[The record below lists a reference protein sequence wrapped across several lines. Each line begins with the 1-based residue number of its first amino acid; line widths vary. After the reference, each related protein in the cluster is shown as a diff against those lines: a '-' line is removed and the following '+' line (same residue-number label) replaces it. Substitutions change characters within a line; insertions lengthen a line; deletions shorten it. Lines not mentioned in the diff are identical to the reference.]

1 MESQTAIVLFNLG
14 GPDDLASVEP
24 FLVNLFRDR
33 EIIQL
38 PGGAILQPLMAR
50 LIAKMRGPSVRENYR
65 RIGGGSPQL
74 RITRDQARALEARLN
89 AGAHGSH
96 TYRVFIAMRY
106 TRPSAEDALTA
117 IAAAG
122 IRRIVTLTLFPHWS
136 KATTGSSRN
145 AFDRALAGP
154 GGPSVRFDVTHI
166 EHYADNPL
174 YLDAMAATVRSAW
187 DGIAQE
193 RRARTVLLFSAH
205 GLPQRFIDEG
215 DPYVEHIN
223 RTRSGVLER
232 LNLPNRQLLAFQS
245 RTGPV
250 KWIGPGTEE
259 VLAELGGAGVSDVLI
274 VPLSFV
280 SDHIE
285 TLYEIDMLFADAA
298 RAAGITGY
306 YRPPALNTHPLF
318 IEALA
323 GLVHDKLGTPDE
335 YRGTRPPHAA
345 PFATAGSA

>member
-1 MESQTAIVLFNLG
+1 MDSQTAIVLFNLG

-24 FLVNLFRDR
+24 FLVNLFGDR

-38 PGGAILQPLMAR
+38 PGGAALQPLLAR
-50 LIAKMRGPSVRENYR
+50 LIARLRGPSVRANYQ

-74 RITRDQARALEARLN
+74 RITREQAQALEDRLN
-89 AGAHGSH
+89 ASAGGSH
-96 TYRVFIAMRY
+96 HYRVFVAMRY
-106 TRPSAEDALTA
+106 TRPSAPDALTA

-136 KATTGSSRN
+136 KATTGSSRRE
-145 AFDRALAGP
+145 FDRTLESPAWRGA
-154 GGPSVRFDVTHI
+154 RFEVSHI
-166 EHYADNPL
+166 EHYAGNPL
-174 YLDAMAATVRSAW
+174 YVDAMAATVRDAW
-187 DGIAQE
+187 NRIPAE
-193 RRARTVLLFSAH
+193 RRQGAVMLFSAH

-215 DPYVEHIN
+215 DPYVRHIDE
-223 RTRSGVLER
+223 TRFGILER

-250 KWIGPGTEE
+250 KWIGPGTEQ
-259 VLAELGGAGVSDVLI
+259 VLAELGEAGVKDVLV

-285 TLYEIDMLFADAA
+285 TLYEVDMLFAEAA

-306 YRPPALNTHPLF
+306 YRPAALNTHPLF
-318 IEALA
+318 IDALA
-323 GLVHDKLGTPDE
+323 ALVHDRLDTPPE
-335 YRGTRPPHAA
+335 RRGVRSNSRQFEVVGAA
-345 PFATAGSA
+345 